1 MWYVILLW
9 VTSQKILD
17 FSEIFCWCFFW
28 STMVGLGS
36 ESSFRIH
43 QHLQE
48 WDVFVQKNLLPALS
62 LSDSILSF
70 RSAVIMCIGEYRT
83 SRDLHFI
90 GRVNKILWHQDL
102 CFAKV
107 WVFFIFSLWRCFR
120 CFGKRPWQQPN
131 SIACHGFHGT
141 RHKSLSTLSQCPL
154 KVSIL
159 DFGLNF

>member
-1 MWYVILLW
+1 MLMWYVILLW

-107 WVFFIFSLWRCFR
+107 WVFSFFPFEDVFVALEK
-120 CFGKRPWQQPN
+120 GLGN
-131 SIACHGFHGT
+131 SQIRLHAMGSMERDT
-141 RHKSLSTLSQCPL
+141 NL
-154 KVSIL
+154 
-159 DFGLNF
+159 